1 MPPIL
6 LLLSLFSPL
15 ALAVTHAAPQEN
27 KEDTCR
33 QAFQH
38 WMLNQQQVFSD
49 RKASKQDR
57 RQAERAI
64 DLVRAEYEKGE
75 SFCQSRALAKQ
86 SNGADP
92 RFKPRRG
99 EIHDF
104 IPDQG

>member
-1 MPPIL
+1 MPRIL
-6 LLLSLFSPL
+6 LLLSLLSPF
-15 ALAVTHAAPQEN
+15 AQAVTHGAPQN
-27 KEDTCR
+27 NNEDECR

-38 WMLNQQQVFSD
+38 WMLDQQQLFSN

-75 SFCQSRALAKQ
+75 SFCQSMDLAKQ
-86 SNGADP
+86 SNGTDP

-99 EIHDF
+99 EVHDF